1 MQRRTLL
8 SAASAALAL
17 TATGARAQQR
27 DRYPSRP
34 ITILVGFA
42 PGGAGDVTARFI
54 ADAAK
59 EKLGVPV
66 VVENRP
72 GAGATLAAAQLARS
86 QPDGYTFAL
95 ATTSP
100 FTVSP
105 HLQTV
110 QYDAAKDFTYLVQY
124 LVTPHPAY
132 VTTQSPFRTWQDV
145 IAYARANPGRL
156 RWATAAPRGGP
167 HIATEAAFRK
177 EGVRTTFVPFG
188 GGSEAIAALL
198 GGHIEMVVSAD
209 YPPLLEAGQVRVLA
223 EIGPDKVPGMENV
236 PTFVDLGYPLPLQM
250 FFGLAGPA
258 GLPAEVIGIWERV
271 VQEIMATPAWADLMQ
286 RYKATSSFLPHARF
300 QERVLFTNREIGRLV
315 RELGFRS

>member
-1 MQRRTLL
+1 MLRRRLL
-8 SAASAALAL
+8 GVPAALVLAG
-17 TATGARAQQR
+17 TARGQA
-27 DRYPSRP
+27 RYPSRP
-34 ITILVGFA
+34 VTILVGFA
-42 PGGAGDVTARFI
+42 AGGAGDVTARFI

-59 EKLGVPV
+59 ERLGVPV

-72 GAGATLAAAQLARS
+72 GAGATLAAGQLARAR
-86 QPDGYTFAL
+86 PDGQTLAL

-100 FTVSP
+100 FCVAP

-110 QYDAAKDFTYLVQY
+110 QYDAAKDFTYFAQY

-132 VTTQSPFRTWQDV
+132 VTTQSPFRSWQDV
-145 IAYARANPGRL
+145 IAHARANPGRL

-198 GGHIEMVVSAD
+198 GGHIEMVVSSD
-209 YPPLLEAGQVRVLA
+209 YPPLLEAGQVRLLA
-223 EIGPDKVPGMENV
+223 EIGPEKVPGMEAV
-236 PTFVDLGYPLPLQM
+236 PTFAELGYPLPLQI

-258 GLPAEVIGIWERV
+258 NLPAEVIATWERV
-271 VQEIMATPAWADLMQ
+271 MQEIMATPSWAELMA
-286 RYKATSSFLPHARF
+286 RYKATSAFLPQARF
-300 QERVLFTNREIGRLV
+300 QERVLFANREIGRLV

>member
-8 SAASAALAL
+8 GVTPVVLAL
-17 TATGARAQQR
+17 PATAVRAQG
-27 DRYPSRP
+27 RYPSRP
-34 ITILVGFA
+34 VTILVGFA
-42 PGGAGDVTARFI
+42 PGGAGDVTTRFI
-54 ADAAK
+54 ADAVK

-72 GAGATLAAAQLARS
+72 GAGATLAAGQLARS
-86 QPDGYTFAL
+86 RPDGYTLSL

-100 FTVSP
+100 FAVAP

-110 QYDAAKDFTYLVQY
+110 QYDPLKDFTFLLQY

-132 VTTQSPFRTWQDV
+132 VTTQSPFRSWQEV
-145 IAYARANPGRL
+145 IAHARANPGRL

-177 EGVRTTFVPFG
+177 EGVRMTFVPFS

-198 GGHIEMVVSAD
+198 GGHIEMVVSSD
-209 YPPLLEAGQVRVLA
+209 YPPLLEAGQVRLLA

-236 PTFVDLGYPLPLQM
+236 PTFAELGYPLPLQV

-258 GLPAEVIGIWERV
+258 GLPTEVIGAWERA
-271 VQEIMATPAWADLMQ
+271 VQEVVATPAWIELMQ
-286 RYKATSSFLPHARF
+286 RYKATTSFLPHARF
-300 QERVLFTNREIGRLV
+300 QERVLATNREIGRLA
-315 RELGFRS
+315 RELGFRT

>member
-8 SAASAALAL
+8 GVTPVVLAL
-17 TATGARAQQR
+17 PATAVRAQG
-27 DRYPSRP
+27 RYPSRP
-34 ITILVGFA
+34 VTILVGFA
-42 PGGAGDVTARFI
+42 PGGAGDVTTRFI
-54 ADAAK
+54 ADAVK

-72 GAGATLAAAQLARS
+72 GAGATLAAGQLARS
-86 QPDGYTFAL
+86 RPDGYTLSL

-100 FTVSP
+100 FAVAP

-110 QYDAAKDFTYLVQY
+110 QYDPLKDFTFLLQY

-132 VTTQSPFRTWQDV
+132 VTTQSPFRSWQEV
-145 IAYARANPGRL
+145 IAHARANPGRL

-177 EGVRTTFVPFG
+177 EGVRTTFVPFS

-198 GGHIEMVVSAD
+198 GGHIEMVVSSD
-209 YPPLLEAGQVRVLA
+209 YPPLLEAGQVRLLA

-236 PTFVDLGYPLPLQM
+236 PTFAELGYPLPLQV

-258 GLPAEVIGIWERV
+258 GLPTEVIGAWERA
-271 VQEIMATPAWADLMQ
+271 VQEVVATPAWIELMQ
-286 RYKATSSFLPHARF
+286 RYKATTSFLPHARF
-300 QERVLFTNREIGRLV
+300 QERVLATNREIGRLA
-315 RELGFRS
+315 RELGFRT

>member
-1 MQRRTLL
+1 MLRRRLL
-8 SAASAALAL
+8 GVPAALVLAG
-17 TATGARAQQR
+17 TARGQA
-27 DRYPSRP
+27 RYPSRP
-34 ITILVGFA
+34 VTILVGFA
-42 PGGAGDVTARFI
+42 AGGAGDVTARFI

-59 EKLGVPV
+59 ERLGVPV

-72 GAGATLAAAQLARS
+72 GAGATLAAGQLARAR
-86 QPDGYTFAL
+86 PDGQTLAL

-100 FTVSP
+100 FCVAP

-110 QYDAAKDFTYLVQY
+110 QYDAAKDFTYLAQY

-132 VTTQSPFRTWQDV
+132 VTTQSPFRSWQDV
-145 IAYARANPGRL
+145 IAHARANPGRL

-198 GGHIEMVVSAD
+198 GGHIEMVVSSD
-209 YPPLLEAGQVRVLA
+209 YPPLLEAGQVRLLA

-236 PTFVDLGYPLPLQM
+236 PIFAELGYPLPLRI

-258 GLPAEVIGIWERV
+258 NLPAEVIATWERV
-271 VQEIMATPAWADLMQ
+271 MQEIMATPSWAELMG
-286 RYKATSSFLPHARF
+286 RYKATSAFLPQPRF
-300 QERVLFTNREIGRLV
+300 QERVLFANREIGRVV